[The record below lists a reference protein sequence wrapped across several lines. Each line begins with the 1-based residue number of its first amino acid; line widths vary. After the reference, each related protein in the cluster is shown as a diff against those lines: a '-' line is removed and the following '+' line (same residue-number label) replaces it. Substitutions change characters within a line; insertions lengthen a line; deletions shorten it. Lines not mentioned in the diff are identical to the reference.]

1 MSFEKK
7 LKKIEEISNSLENGE
22 IPLEKMIEN
31 FERGVKLIKECR
43 LMLEETSKKIETLG
57 DNASGGKTH
66 GGKAAAKR
74 EK

>member
-7 LKKIEEISNSLENGE
+7 LKKIKEISDSLENKD

-31 FERGVKLIKECR
+31 FEQGVKLIKECR
-43 LMLEETSKKIETLG
+43 LMLEETNKKIETLL
-57 DNASGGKTH
+57 KEH
-66 GGKAAAKR
+66 GP